1 MSNRK
6 KWCFQIPLQPE
17 FKMKT
22 AYYIEKR
29 EFDQRR
35 NKSCLYYQFKCNSI
49 SNTMLVIPDGCI
61 DILFTCVQ
69 QAPYGKV
76 CGSVLRSKEI
86 QLTPGAEYFGV
97 RFPLGGEAL
106 KWNCSMKEIVECEM
120 PTKDILSLD
129 DPAQQLANLPS
140 FEGRIQQFQ
149 ETIGPLFLNEDRCSS
164 IVMNALYHIHLSKG
178 NITINDLAQQS
189 GFSTRYIRKQ
199 FEHAIGISPKLF
211 SQIVRFQ
218 CSLSMFMN
226 DKNYSI
232 WDIIEE
238 SGYYDQAHLINEYK
252 KFSYYSPKQ
261 LMDTVTK
268 GESIGYIT

>member
-6 KWCFQIPLQPE
+6 KWSFHIPLQPE

-29 EFDQRR
+29 EFDQKR
-35 NKSCLYYQFKCNSI
+35 NKYYLYYQFKCDSI
-49 SNTMLVIPDGCI
+49 SNSMMVIPDGCI
-61 DILFTCVQ
+61 DILFTCVP

-86 QLTPGAEYFGV
+86 QLVPGAEYFGV
-97 RFPLGGEAL
+97 RLPSGRESLNL
-106 KWNCSMKEIVECEM
+106 NCSMKDIVECEI
-120 PTKDILSLD
+120 PIKNLLLLD
-129 DPAQQLANLPS
+129 DPAHQLANIPS
-140 FEGRIQQFQ
+140 FEGRIQRFQ
-149 ETIGPLFLNEDRCSS
+149 ETIGTIFLNEKSYSS
-164 IVMNALYHIHLSKG
+164 VVRNALYSIHLSRG
-178 NITINDLAQQS
+178 NITMNDLAQKS
-189 GFSTRYIRKQ
+189 GFSTRYIRKK
-199 FEHAIGISPKLF
+199 FEQDIGISPKLF

-252 KFSYYSPKQ
+252 KFSYYSPRQ
-261 LMDTVTK
+261 LMDTITK
-268 GESIGYIT
+268 GKAWVM